1 MEKEDFKFMF
11 FKKSNEKE
19 DHGEL
24 KNLLVQNRRKEK
36 IKKEKVNVKWICQ
49 IAVISFTI
57 SFVLS
62 FVSQVAIPNLSIL
75 WGILLTLAFVAFGI
89 LFDIVGV
96 SVTGADEKVFHSM
109 NSRQVKGSKVAVIF
123 KKNADKVSSFC
134 CDVIGDICGIV
145 SGASAS
151 AVSVGLAV
159 TFNWNLLLV
168 SLTVAAIVASLTI
181 GGKACGKSFAI
192 NKSDV
197 ILYEFAKIISFFYR
211 K

>member
-1 MEKEDFKFMF
+1 MF
-11 FKKSNEKE
+11 FKKNDEKE
-19 DHGEL
+19 EL

-36 IKKEKVNVKWICQ
+36 VKKEKVNVKWIVQ

-57 SFVLS
+57 SFALS

-96 SVTGADEKVFHSM
+96 AVTGADEKVFHSM
-109 NSRQVKGSKVAVIF
+109 NSRQVKGSKVAVLF
-123 KKNADKVSSFC
+123 KKNAEKVSSFC

-151 AVSVGLAV
+151 AVSVGLASA
-159 TFNWNLLLV
+159 FNWNLLIV

>member
-1 MEKEDFKFMF
+1 MFFRKKDEKE
-11 FKKSNEKE
+11 
-19 DHGEL
+19 EL
-24 KNLLVQNRRKEK
+24 KNLLVQTRRKEK

-49 IAVISFTI
+49 IAIISFTI
-57 SFVLS
+57 SFGLS
-62 FVSQVAIPNLSIL
+62 FVSEMAIPNLSVL
-75 WGILLTLAFVAFGI
+75 WGILLTLAFVFVGI

-96 SVTGADEKVFHSM
+96 AVTGADEKVFHSM
-109 NSRQVKGSKVAVIF
+109 NSRQVKGSKVAVLF

-197 ILYEFAKIISFFYR
+197 ILYEFAKIISIFY
-211 K
+211 KG

>member
-1 MEKEDFKFMF
+1 MF
-11 FKKSNEKE
+11 FKKKSENESHGE
-19 DHGEL
+19 SGEL

-57 SFVLS
+57 SFALS

-75 WGILLTLAFVAFGI
+75 WGILLTLAFVGFGI

-96 SVTGADEKVFHSM
+96 AVTGADEKVFHSM
-109 NSRQVKGSKVAVIF
+109 NSRQVKGSKVAVLF

-151 AVSVGLAV
+151 AVSVGLAA
-159 TFNWNLLLV
+159 TFDWNLLLV

>member
-1 MEKEDFKFMF
+1 MF
-11 FKKSNEKE
+11 FKKNDEKE
-19 DHGEL
+19 EL

-36 IKKEKVNVKWICQ
+36 IKKEKVNVKWICK
-49 IAVISFTI
+49 IAIISFTI
-57 SFVLS
+57 SFGLS
-62 FVSQVAIPNLSIL
+62 FVSEIAIPNLSVL
-75 WGILLTLAFVAFGI
+75 FGILLTLAFVFVGI

-96 SVTGADEKVFHSM
+96 AVTGADEKVFHSM
-109 NSRQVKGSKVAVIF
+109 NSRQVKGSKVAVLF

-151 AVSVGLAV
+151 AVSVGLAA

-168 SLTVAAIVASLTI
+168 SLTVAAVVASLTI
-181 GGKACGKSFAI
+181 GGKAVGKSFAI

-197 ILYEFAKIISFFYR
+197 ILYEFAKIISFFY
-211 K
+211 KG

>member
-1 MEKEDFKFMF
+1 MFFRKKDEKE
-11 FKKSNEKE
+11 
-19 DHGEL
+19 EL
-24 KNLLVQNRRKEK
+24 KNLLVQTRRKEK

-49 IAVISFTI
+49 IAIISFTI
-57 SFVLS
+57 SFGLS
-62 FVSQVAIPNLSIL
+62 FVSEMAIPNLSVL
-75 WGILLTLAFVAFGI
+75 FGI

-96 SVTGADEKVFHSM
+96 SVTSADEKVFHSM
-109 NSRQVKGSKVAVIF
+109 NSRQVKGSKVAVLF

-151 AVSVGLAV
+151 AVSVGLAAACD
-159 TFNWNLLLV
+159 WNLLFV

-197 ILYEFAKIISFFYR
+197 ILYEFAKFISIFY
-211 K
+211 KG

>member
-1 MEKEDFKFMF
+1 MF
-11 FKKSNEKE
+11 FKKNDEKE
-19 DHGEL
+19 EL

-36 IKKEKVNVKWICQ
+36 VKKEKVNVKWIVQ
-49 IAVISFTI
+49 IAIISFTI
-57 SFVLS
+57 SFGLS
-62 FVSQVAIPNLSIL
+62 FVSEIAIPNLSVV
-75 WGILLTLAFVAFGI
+75 WGILLTLAFVFIGI

-96 SVTGADEKVFHSM
+96 AVTGADEKVFHSM
-109 NSRQVKGSKVAVIF
+109 NSRQVKGSKVAVLF

-151 AVSVGLAV
+151 AVSVGLAA

-168 SLTVAAIVASLTI
+168 SLTVAAVVASLTI

-197 ILYEFAKIISFFYR
+197 ILYEFAKIISIFY
-211 K
+211 KG

>member
-1 MEKEDFKFMF
+1 MF
-11 FKKSNEKE
+11 FKKNDEKE
-19 DHGEL
+19 EL

-49 IAVISFTI
+49 IAIISFTI
-57 SFVLS
+57 SFGLS
-62 FVSQVAIPNLSIL
+62 FVSEMAIPNLSVL
-75 WGILLTLAFVAFGI
+75 WGILLTLAFVFVGI

-96 SVTGADEKVFHSM
+96 AVTGADEKVFHSM
-109 NSRQVKGSKVAVIF
+109 NSRQVKGSKVAVLF

-197 ILYEFAKIISFFYR
+197 ILYEFAKIISIFYR